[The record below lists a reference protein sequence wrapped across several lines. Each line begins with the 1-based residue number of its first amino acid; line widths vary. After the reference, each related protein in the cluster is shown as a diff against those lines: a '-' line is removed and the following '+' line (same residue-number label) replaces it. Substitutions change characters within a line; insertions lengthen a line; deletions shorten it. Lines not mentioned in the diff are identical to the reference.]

1 MEKALVLGGGGVT
14 GIAWEIGIL
23 AGLAERGVDL
33 TDADLVVGTSAGS
46 VVGVD
51 VRSGTSLADLYEKQ
65 TQPPGSN
72 EIYARMGLG
81 VTIKYVRA
89 MVLTRK
95 PEVARARVGAMALRT
110 KTVSEEARR
119 RVIESRL
126 PIQQWPAGRLQITA
140 LDALTGDLVVFDAA
154 SERRLLDAVG
164 ASCAVP
170 GIWPPVTINGRR
182 YIDGGVRSAAN
193 ADLAAGC
200 DRIIIIAPLVSG
212 YRTAREPDEP
222 GTRTERGRRARRGDQ
237 AGSRPRSGRSARTC
251 STRPVGQLR
260 HGPVTPRPNRSRR
273 RPRRSGPDKS
283 TWKEPGPA
291 GGRARLCLWVRR
303 VRRRTRVAAER
314 GSGGAASTAT
324 ASRAA

>member
-1 MEKALVLGGGGVT
+1 VEKALVLGGGGVT

-23 AGLAERGVDL
+23 AGLAEHGVDL

-51 VRSGTSLADLYEKQ
+51 VRSGASLEDLYRTQ

-72 EIYARMGLG
+72 ETYARMGFG
-81 VTIKYVRA
+81 VMAKYLRA
-89 MVLTRK
+89 MLLSRK
-95 PEVARARVGAMALRT
+95 PEAARVRVGAIALRANT
-110 KTVSEEARR
+110 ETEEARR

-154 SERRLLDAVG
+154 SEVSLLDAVG

-182 YIDGGVRSAAN
+182 YIDGGIRSAAN

-200 DRIIIIAPLVSG
+200 DRVIVIAPLASG
-212 YRTAREPDEP
+212 FGPLASPDNQARALSEAGARVTVIKPDKAAL
-222 GTRTERGRRARRGDQ
+222 RAIGRNVLDPARRPAAALAGYAQ
-237 AGSRPRSGRSARTC
+237 AGAVAHQVKAVWSG
-251 STRPVGQLR
+251 
-260 HGPVTPRPNRSRR
+260 
-273 RPRRSGPDKS
+273 
-283 TWKEPGPA
+283 
-291 GGRARLCLWVRR
+291 
-303 VRRRTRVAAER
+303 
-314 GSGGAASTAT
+314 
-324 ASRAA
+324 

>member
-81 VTIKYVRA
+81 VTVKYVRA
-89 MVLTRK
+89 MLLTRN

-140 LDALTGDLVVFDAA
+140 VDALTGDLVVFDAA
-154 SERRLLDAVG
+154 SEAPLLDAVG

-212 YRTAREPDEP
+212 YGPLASPVNQARALSEAGARVAVIKPDQAALRAIGKNVLDP
-222 GTRTERGRRARRGDQ
+222 ARRPASAQ
-237 AGSRPRSGRSARTC
+237 AGYVQAESAAQETKAVWSG
-251 STRPVGQLR
+251 
-260 HGPVTPRPNRSRR
+260 
-273 RPRRSGPDKS
+273 
-283 TWKEPGPA
+283 
-291 GGRARLCLWVRR
+291 
-303 VRRRTRVAAER
+303 
-314 GSGGAASTAT
+314 
-324 ASRAA
+324 

>member
-33 TDADLVVGTSAGS
+33 TDAGS

-95 PEVARARVGAMALRT
+95 PEVARVRVGAMALRT

-140 LDALTGDLVVFDAA
+140 VDALTGDLVVFEAA
-154 SERRLLDAVG
+154 SEAPLLDAVG

-182 YIDGGVRSAAN
+182 YIDGGVRSAA
-193 ADLAAGC
+193 
-200 DRIIIIAPLVSG
+200 
-212 YRTAREPDEP
+212 
-222 GTRTERGRRARRGDQ
+222 
-237 AGSRPRSGRSARTC
+237 RSA
-251 STRPVGQLR
+251 
-260 HGPVTPRPNRSRR
+260 TPPRIGSCLRR
-273 RPRRSGPDKS
+273 RPR
-283 TWKEPGPA
+283 T
-291 GGRARLCLWVRR
+291 GGRSSSSRR
-303 VRRRTRVAAER
+303 SFPDTDR
-314 GSGGAASTAT
+314 
-324 ASRAA
+324 SRAR

>member
-81 VTIKYVRA
+81 VTVKYVRA
-89 MVLTRK
+89 MLLTRN

-126 PIQQWPAGRLQITA
+126 PIQQWPTGRLQITA
-140 LDALTGDLVVFDAA
+140 VDALTGDLVVFDAA
-154 SERRLLDAVG
+154 SEAPLLDAVG

-212 YRTAREPDEP
+212 YGPLASPVNQARALSEAGARVAVIKPDQAALRAIGKNVLDP
-222 GTRTERGRRARRGDQ
+222 ARRPASAQ
-237 AGSRPRSGRSARTC
+237 AGYAQAESAAQETKA
-251 STRPVGQLR
+251 V
-260 HGPVTPRPNRSRR
+260 
-273 RPRRSGPDKS
+273 
-283 TWKEPGPA
+283 WA
-291 GGRARLCLWVRR
+291 G
-303 VRRRTRVAAER
+303 
-314 GSGGAASTAT
+314 
-324 ASRAA
+324 

>member
-81 VTIKYVRA
+81 VTVKYVRA
-89 MVLTRK
+89 MLLTRN

-140 LDALTGDLVVFDAA
+140 VDALTGDLVVFDAA
-154 SERRLLDAVG
+154 SEAPLLDAVG

-212 YRTAREPDEP
+212 YGPLASPVNQARALSEAGARVAVIKPDQAALRAIGKNVLDP
-222 GTRTERGRRARRGDQ
+222 ARRPASAQ
-237 AGSRPRSGRSARTC
+237 AGYAQAESAAQETKA
-251 STRPVGQLR
+251 V
-260 HGPVTPRPNRSRR
+260 
-273 RPRRSGPDKS
+273 
-283 TWKEPGPA
+283 WA
-291 GGRARLCLWVRR
+291 G
-303 VRRRTRVAAER
+303 
-314 GSGGAASTAT
+314 
-324 ASRAA
+324 

>member
-154 SERRLLDAVG
+154 SEAPLLDAVG

-212 YRTAREPDEP
+212 YGPLASPMNQARALSEAGARVAVIKPDQAALRAIGKNVLDP
-222 GTRTERGRRARRGDQ
+222 ARRP
-237 AGSRPRSGRSARTC
+237 ASARAGYAQAE
-251 STRPVGQLR
+251 SVAQEAKA
-260 HGPVTPRPNRSRR
+260 VW
-273 RPRRSGPDKS
+273 SG
-283 TWKEPGPA
+283 
-291 GGRARLCLWVRR
+291 
-303 VRRRTRVAAER
+303 
-314 GSGGAASTAT
+314 
-324 ASRAA
+324 